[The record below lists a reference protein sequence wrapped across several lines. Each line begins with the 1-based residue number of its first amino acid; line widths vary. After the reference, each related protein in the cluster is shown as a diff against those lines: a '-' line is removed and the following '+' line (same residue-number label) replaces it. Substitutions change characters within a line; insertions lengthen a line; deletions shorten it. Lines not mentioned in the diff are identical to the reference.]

1 MHYSVI
7 KPIDIVYEN
16 KLKILFLHINNR
28 IKKIFVHEFLYV
40 QVKCNNIIT
49 IIFGFRQTEEM
60 RLAVETLE
68 TGSTEKSISEMAG
81 RHFEEM
87 SLLQGHWGSRVD
99 ALKLEQRRQ
108 YRNWIMRLLE
118 EQQTSML
125 STPVYDFYTVFPPDF
140 KESLLN

>member
-1 MHYSVI
+1 MDY
-7 KPIDIVYEN
+7 
-16 KLKILFLHINNR
+16 
-28 IKKIFVHEFLYV
+28 
-40 QVKCNNIIT
+40 
-49 IIFGFRQTEEM
+49 FRQTEEM
-60 RLAVETLE
+60 SLAVKTLE
-68 TGSTEKSISEMAG
+68 LGSTEKSISEMAG

-125 STPVYDFYTVFPPDF
+125 STPVYV
-140 KESLLN
+140 SQICL

>member
-1 MHYSVI
+1 MF
-7 KPIDIVYEN
+7 D
-16 KLKILFLHINNR
+16 
-28 IKKIFVHEFLYV
+28 
-40 QVKCNNIIT
+40 
-49 IIFGFRQTEEM
+49 FRQTEEM

-99 ALKLEQRRQ
+99 ALKLEQKRQ

-125 STPVYDFYTVFPPDF
+125 STPVYVFHKFF
-140 KESLLN
+140 KVLKNPLLKLCNSNIVAEFVNRFLILNFIQSHENCS